1 MMTNLSQIQ
10 TFYREAFQ
18 RFQSA
23 SQYPTV
29 HVEFYNYVGINHTI
43 RVRNGEVFVRIGE
56 ICRNSPLEVQKS
68 LAFILVA
75 KLLRK
80 RVPVNAREIYENY
93 VKSPEIQQIAR
104 TNRKANG
111 RKIISTAIGKVYNL
125 DLMFDELNEIYF
137 ENLIQKPTLTW
148 SNTKT
153 FRILGHH
160 DATHNTIVISQTLD
174 NERVPNFVV
183 QAVMHHEMLH
193 IKHPAKIINGR
204 RYSHTAIFRRDEKEF
219 DFYEQSERWIR
230 ENFGQVTKKQ
240 GKNFFRRLFDL

>member
-1 MMTNLSQIQ
+1 MTTNLIQIRDY
-10 TFYREAFQ
+10 YREAFKN
-18 RFQSA
+18 FQSA
-23 SQYPTV
+23 SEIPCI

-56 ICRNSPLEVQKS
+56 ICKNAPDEVQKS
-68 LAFILVA
+68 LAFILAA

-80 RVPVNAREIYENY
+80 RVPKNARLIYENY
-93 VKSPEIQQIAR
+93 VKSAEIQESAR
-104 TNRKANG
+104 NNRKIKG
-111 RKIISTAIGKVYNL
+111 RKIISSAVGKVYNL

-137 ENLIQKPTLTW
+137 DNAIPKPTLTW

-174 NERVPNFVV
+174 SESVPNFVV

-193 IKHPAKIINGR
+193 IKHPTKIINGR
-204 RYSHTAIFRRDEKEF
+204 RYSHTATFRRDEKEF

-230 ENFGQVTKKQ
+230 DHFGQMTKKKS
-240 GKNFFRRLFDL
+240 KNFFRRLFDL